1 MVFKP
6 CTTKII
12 RPLSVLSYRWPAV
25 LLQQGYTFT
34 SIRIML
40 LNVSALVKHIRTFHA
55 EKSGL
60 SSEQFERVL
69 LQLKK
74 LQKDNSRRIKAHQ
87 QTVKWKKSSEYAA
100 ACIRLSPFCASHLI
114 LAF

>member
-1 MVFKP
+1 
-6 CTTKII
+6 
-12 RPLSVLSYRWPAV
+12 
-25 LLQQGYTFT
+25 
-34 SIRIML
+34 ML